1 MAFQLPVV
9 VQNQGH
15 SPMVVPT
22 NQLDPRS
29 FPISAFAGNQLRT
42 RTDGLYAGIVPE
54 LSVLYVNS
62 SGVDAASG
70 GAKTAPLKT
79 LDFALQLIAQN
90 YLAGQN
96 ITVALQAG
104 QTFPV
109 TLERNLQCNITFTW
123 YGDATYGDFNSPQVT
138 TAPNAT
144 MTNLQ
149 RPIIAPTAYV
159 SAVGQNRV
167 SAVITPFMTLS
178 GVQLNLPARATPAPD
193 PASYGPMDFYMC
205 PVNAFNGRLRLF
217 GAIINATD
225 NLAFSG
231 LVSILSRTQVV
242 LEQFA
247 SQFLVNGAQVAAGA
261 DANTLTRRGSFIKFY
276 ADYPG
281 VSDQTPPFLNPS
293 ALNSSN
299 GSGLLTLHWTDTTF
313 SPIGGTSNVAT
324 YPVLADPTFGLRQY
338 FTGLR
343 KNNAVP
349 VNVISPRVGL

>member
-1 MAFQLPVV
+1 MAYQLPVV

-22 NQLDPRS
+22 NQLDPRA
-29 FPISAFAGNQLRT
+29 FPISAFAGNTIRS
-42 RTDGLYAGIVPE
+42 RSDGLYAGSVPE

-62 SGVDAASG
+62 SGTDAATG

-79 LDFALQLIAQN
+79 LDYTLQLVAQN
-90 YLAGQN
+90 YTAGQT

-109 TLERNLQCNITFTW
+109 TIERLIACNLTLTY
-123 YGDATYGDFNSPQVT
+123 YGDATYADFNSPQVT

-149 RPIIAPTAYV
+149 RPIITPSAYV
-159 SAVGQNRV
+159 STVGQNRV
-167 SAVITPFMTLS
+167 AAVVAPSLTLS
-178 GVQLNLPARATPAPD
+178 GVQVNLPARPSPAPD
-193 PASYGPMDFYMC
+193 GGSYGPMDFYRC
-205 PVNAFNGRLRLF
+205 NTDQFNGRLKLF
-217 GAIINATD
+217 GAIINAVD
-225 NLAFSG
+225 ALGYAG
-231 LVSILSRTQVV
+231 ILGVMSRTQVV
-242 LEQFA
+242 LDQFA
-247 SQFLVNGAQVAAGA
+247 SQFLVNGAQVVAGS
-261 DANTLTRRGSFIKFY
+261 DANSLTRRASFIKFY
-276 ADYPG
+276 QDYPG

-299 GSGLLTLHWTDTTF
+299 GSGLLTLHWSDTTF

-324 YPVLADPTFGLRQY
+324 YPVLADPTYGLRQY
-338 FTGLR
+338 FVGLR
-343 KNNAVP
+343 KNGAIP